1 MLDLLSGGRL
11 MQTIFFYDLGLIKQW
26 EGVDID
32 EKMEK
37 KVDVNYRWIVSNQ
50 AVISVNS
57 KLFYLIN
64 SNDLEYFLASAP
76 HTLDMEEQLKRPG
89 KKRHKDVD
97 NIVVTPK
104 WLLPKYNKR
113 MMHVS
118 LLSCSP
124 FPSCCLA
131 WPHFWSTAMHSR
143 EQKHVLI
150 SDTPCY

>member
-1 MLDLLSGGRL
+1 MLDLLSREVDANHIFLKFRVNSTMGGNW
-11 MQTIFFYDLGLIKQW
+11 YWWKNW
-26 EGVDID
+26 
-32 EKMEK
+32 K
-37 KVDVNYRWIVSNQ
+37 KIDVNYRWTVSNQ

-57 KLFYLIN
+57 KLFYLKN

-76 HTLDMEEQLKRPG
+76 HTHTWHGRTAEKTW

-124 FPSCCLA
+124 FPSWCLA
-131 WPHFWSTAMHSR
+131 WHHF
-143 EQKHVLI
+143 L
-150 SDTPCY
+150 